1 MVAVS
6 RSPRNARY
14 RATSTTSGIKKAI
27 TNIICLKN
35 LIKCYRVMYD
45 SKVDSSF
52 VVHCGA
58 QGLSDLLFEMHLCG
72 LHVCYPK
79 QMVEF
84 GFVQTVEDN
93 MKLYS
98 KRQISGAVQAREF
111 FEKMIYP
118 STLNLKV
125 IVSAGDI
132 PGCKVTPE
140 NVKTVEVIWGCL
152 VLKIKGNTVRKNAK
166 CMMQSIIMVPKEL
179 IKLQQDVEIATDC
192 FFISKH
198 TFFTTYSIKLCL
210 PHNNASYL

>member
-1 MVAVS
+1 
-6 RSPRNARY
+6 
-14 RATSTTSGIKKAI
+14 
-27 TNIICLKN
+27 
-35 LIKCYRVMYD
+35 
-45 SKVDSSF
+45 
-52 VVHCGA
+52 
-58 QGLSDLLFEMHLCG
+58 
-72 LHVCYPK
+72 
-79 QMVEF
+79 MVEF

-179 IKLQQDVEIATDC
+179 IKLQQDVELATTASSSASTPFSLPTARSYAC
-192 FFISKH
+192 PTIMH
-198 TFFTTYSIKLCL
+198 LTFLTKALIWEALHARYKMYLPCGFRIIVIKGDQEFSLVGNLIGNL
-210 PHNNASYL
+210 PTAPKLDWAAAS